1 VDKELI
7 HLWNRCHHCDAS
19 PIEGR
24 RFHCE
29 TCPDGPE
36 NDLCEK
42 CYEKLQKGEIKHP
55 AEGTHLSILE
65 IKDHRF
71 IVVEGKPASLYE
83 RWLHVNHPN
92 ASGPKV
98 VDHFVVRPI
107 FSSGLDS
114 VMGGYSFAVMV
125 GESHPPVLLTA
136 LHVMDEMIKKKGIDC
151 TDTNKRY
158 TGREL
163 PTVITHVDIYDV
175 FAPNWMRA
183 PLGSTG
189 ANPMLVLPH
198 ARTSDEEP
206 YSDRDIAAFWL
217 KDPEHLNPAPL
228 AHQAPV
234 VGDPV
239 WLAVHIPGKPKQRTL
254 KAVVV
259 EITKRS
265 LVFKYETSEEKKLY
279 ASGAPVLNKDGEVV
293 GINIGGGK
301 FKGEKFGHANH
312 VENIHRHLTVPLG
325 LKKEDR

>member
-1 VDKELI
+1 MGEELI
-7 HLWNRCHHCDAS
+7 HIWHRCHHCDAS
-19 PIEGR
+19 PIVGQ

-71 IVVEGKPASLYE
+71 QMVEGKPASLYKS
-83 RWLHVNHPN
+83 WLQVSHRHPK
-92 ASGPKV
+92 ATHPKIA
-98 VDHFVVRPI
+98 DHFVVRPV
-107 FSSGLDS
+107 FSSGPDS
-114 VMGGYSFAVMV
+114 VMGGYSFVVTV

-151 TDTNKRY
+151 TDANKGY
-158 TGREL
+158 TGKEL
-163 PTVITHVDIYDV
+163 PAVITRVDIYDV
-175 FAPNWMRA
+175 FALNWMIA

-198 ARTSDEEP
+198 ARTGDEEP
-206 YSDRDIAAFWL
+206 YSDRDIAAFWI
-217 KDPEHLNPAPL
+217 KDPKNLNPAPL
-228 AHQAPV
+228 AHKAPV

-239 WLAVHIPGKPKQRTL
+239 WPAVHIPGKPGQRTL

-265 LVFKYETSEEKKLY
+265 LVFKYEIPEEKELY
-279 ASGAPVLNKDGEVV
+279 TSGAPVLDKDGEVV
-293 GINIGGGK
+293 GISIGGGK
-301 FKGEKFGHANH
+301 INGQKLGHANH
-312 VENIHRHLTVPLG
+312 VENIRLHLREAIG
-325 LKKEDR
+325 